1 MDPKKRKL
9 TPYEKEVQKHMDEYL
24 EKNKEHL
31 GEWHEE
37 EIAQIVEVAK
47 RHVEHRKKTKQIT
60 LRIPEYDLEHI
71 KQKAH
76 KLGMPYQTLIGMHLH
91 QLATEQITFAA

>member
-1 MDPKKRKL
+1 MNKEIVLD
-9 TPYEKEVQKHMDEYL
+9 PYEQEVSDYMDVYL
-24 EKNKEHL
+24 EANKWHL
-31 GEWHEE
+31 GEWHEA
-37 EIAQIVEVAK
+37 EIASIVETAK
-47 RHVEHRKKTKQIT
+47 RHVARTKKTKQIT
-60 LRIPEYDLEHI
+60 LRIPEFDLESI

>member
-1 MDPKKRKL
+1 MKKKIVLDAYEQEVVEYMDA
-9 TPYEKEVQKHMDEYL
+9 YL
-24 EKNKEHL
+24 EQHKWHL
-31 GEWHEE
+31 GEWHEQ
-37 EIAQIVEVAK
+37 EIASIVEAAK
-47 RHVEHRKKTKQIT
+47 RHVARTKKTKQIT